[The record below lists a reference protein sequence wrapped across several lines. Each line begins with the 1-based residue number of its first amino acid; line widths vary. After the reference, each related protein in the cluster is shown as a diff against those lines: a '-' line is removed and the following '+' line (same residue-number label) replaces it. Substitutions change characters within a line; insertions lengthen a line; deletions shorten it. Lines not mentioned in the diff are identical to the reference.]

1 MGKVNIVYRMNKM
14 ERAYCNFSNIEIR
27 KLSNDYCE
35 FLLTNTEASLAN
47 TLRRVMISW
56 IPTIAIDLVEF
67 DINSSVLNEEFI
79 AHRLGL
85 IPLEKIEFF
94 MHVKCKTRGSTLY
107 VTSND

>member
-47 TLRRVMISW
+47 TLRRVMIAW
-56 IPTIAIDLVEF
+56 VPTIAIDLVEF

-85 IPLEKIEFF
+85 IPLESKSIVNQ
-94 MHVKCKTRGSTLY
+94 MKMRYDTHT
-107 VTSND
+107 